1 MPLPPLTR
9 LPRPARN
16 GVLLLD
22 HLVAAYPSLSR
33 RAAKALID
41 DRLVFVNGRRIWM
54 ARHPLQTRDVV
65 EVLSSALPRSSKSS
79 SAAASSPRPPAPVR
93 ILLDDPAFLVADKP
107 PNLLSVGNRSLETRL
122 RDQLSLPALRAVH
135 RLDKDTTGAI
145 LFAKT
150 PEARA
155 ALVAQFEAS
164 SVKKLYHAIVA
175 GTLPEPLF
183 EIDTPIDRLPA
194 LSRVRLLSAVR
205 RPYPAAHVAVSIET
219 GRTHQIRI
227 HLHSVGCPV
236 LGDRHYFTPLSARA
250 REVPRPMLHAAS
262 LRFLH
267 PLTNAPLSVSSPLPR
282 DFLSTLRLLR
292 LT

>member
-1 MPLPPLTR
+1 MPLPPLTK

-65 EVLSSALPRSSKSS
+65 EILSSALPRPSS
-79 SAAASSPRPPAPVR
+79 SRASAAPRATAPIR
-93 ILLDDPAFLVADKP
+93 ILLDGPAFLVADKP
-107 PNLLSVGNRSLETRL
+107 PNLLSVGDRSLETRL
-122 RDQLSLPALRAVH
+122 RDQLSLPAIRAVH

-145 LFAKT
+145 LFSKT
-150 PEARA
+150 PEARD
-155 ALVAQFEAS
+155 ALVAQFEAT

-175 GTLPEPLF
+175 GSLPEPLL

-250 REVPRPMLHAAS
+250 REVPRPMLHAAT

-267 PLTNAPLSVSSPLPR
+267 PVTNTPLSVSSPLPR
-282 DFLSTLRLLR
+282 DFLATLRLLR